1 MLALQGK
8 DPTLSPCH
16 PDTPT
21 PSADWNPAQY
31 ERFRDERS
39 APFYDSVL
47 GFMGYRRSKT
57 GDGWIDWD
65 LPTAGGSCCSIAIR
79 RAERERPHDR
89 YTVGLH
95 HFAWAAASRDD
106 VDRLHAHLQK
116 LGQKLGATILDA
128 PADYPQYRAGYY
140 ALFFADPD
148 GLKLEYAYT
157 PADPDD

>member
-1 MLALQGK
+1 MPRGQMHHLDLTVQ
-8 DPTLSPCH
+8 DL
-16 PDTPT
+16 
-21 PSADWNPAQY
+21 
-31 ERFRDERS
+31 ERS
-39 APFYDSVL
+39 APFYESVL

-65 LPTAGGSCCSIAIR
+65 LPTPDGSCCSIAIR
-79 RAERERPHDR
+79 RAQRERPHDR

-116 LGQKLGATILDA
+116 LGEKLGGAILDA